1 MLLFMLGLIDF
12 IGSILVFLTLTKIQ
26 VIASLGILVMLML
39 IAKGIYSI
47 MTKSYFAAVVDLVSS
62 GFLILAALSI
72 YIHYVVV
79 LIVGTLLFIKSLQS
93 IIPEFLG

>member
-1 MLLFMLGLIDF
+1 MLGMIDF

-26 VIASLGILVMLML
+26 LVIGLGTLVALTL

-47 MTKSYFAAVVDLVSS
+47 MTKSYFAAVIDLISS
-62 GFLILAALSI
+62 GFLVLAAASI
-72 YIHYVVV
+72 YIHYIVV